1 MRVFAFVCTVT
12 ALAQGAQARDVGL
25 ALDWPDGIAPAVEIV
40 AVTRDA
46 SGAVLDTQRSAL
58 PDDIQEAVLSLPSLS
73 RQATTLQVGA
83 LLDGVFALQ
92 SLRAPVEG
100 GHPPDRIR
108 LTAAL
113 TASFSVD
120 YVCDTGRVVSLRPE
134 ETGFTLDGQAFEP
147 ATLANRFTAPDGTT
161 VNRAPGL
168 LQLERADGALLETC
182 QPIPARPILPLTA
195 LGQDAAWQLEAG
207 LDGSVLT
214 LPDAPQATPD
224 TPTER
229 LATTIAPAAEN
240 QLRVSFGAYELTVQD
255 APCRLMRSTMAF
267 PLQATLIGPDV
278 TTSAGCGGEPLRAL
292 EGQAWQV
299 THMLGHALPRA
310 AEGNPS
316 FTLQFDTGRLTGRT
330 TCNRYLGRATVD
342 GTRLVLSDLGS
353 TRLPC
358 PANQRNLE
366 TRFLDA
372 MEAATGFL
380 RLPGGGLALYAGPVA
395 VLVAR
400 R

>member
-1 MRVFAFVCTVT
+1 MRVFALACTVT
-12 ALAQGAQARDVGL
+12 ALAQGAQARDVAL
-25 ALDWPDGIAPAVEIV
+25 ALDWPNGAAPAVEIV
-40 AVTRDA
+40 TVTRDA
-46 SGAVLDTQRSAL
+46 SGAVLDTQRTPL
-58 PDDIQEAVLSLPSLS
+58 PEGTQTTVLSLPSLS
-73 RQATTLQVGA
+73 RQATTVQVGA
-83 LLDGVFALQ
+83 LLEGAFALQ

-100 GHPPDRIR
+100 GQPPDRIR

-113 TASFSVD
+113 TASFGKD
-120 YVCDTGRVVSLRPE
+120 YLCDTGRVISLRPK

-147 ATLANRFTAPDGTT
+147 ATLANSFTAPDGTT
-161 VNRAPGL
+161 ANRAPGL
-168 LQLERADGALLETC
+168 VQLERADGALLETC

-195 LGQDAAWQLEAG
+195 LGQDATWRLTTG
-207 LDGSVLT
+207 LDGSVLS
-214 LPDAPQATPD
+214 LAGARQATAG
-224 TPTER
+224 TPAER

-240 QLRVSFGAYELTVQD
+240 RMRLSFGAYELTLD
-255 APCRLMRSTMAF
+255 DTPCRLVRSTMPF

-278 TTSAGCGGEPLRAL
+278 TKSAGCAGDPLRAL
-292 EGQAWQV
+292 EGPAWQV
-299 THMLGHALPRA
+299 THMSGHALPRA

-358 PANQRNLE
+358 PANLRNLE

-380 RLPGGGLALYAGPVA
+380 RLPGGGLALYAGATA
-395 VLVAR
+395 VLIAKR
-400 R
+400 